1 MNKAPNQK
9 SGGRS
14 APPTRPNTRP
24 NLPAGANR
32 PGPTYR
38 GRAVSTPPGGYGD
51 VLTQQARS
59 RYNGESRRRRIRLVL
74 GMLALLVLSGAAVAL
89 VLAGQ
94 TITTVSSTIQEVFET
109 PVGER
114 VTVDEEGK
122 ISTPVKVTYPEW
134 GKEPVNI
141 LLIGLDYRPGE
152 EDTRADTQI
161 IVHIDPVSKSAAM
174 VSIPRDL
181 WVPIP
186 GFGEGRINSTYQTGE
201 TDAKS
206 DDPQI
211 PGGGP
216 GLAKATIED
225 NFGIPIHYYAQVNFS
240 GFEQI
245 IDTIGGVNI
254 DVPRPLVDNMYPLG
268 NYGVTRIYI
277 PAGLQ
282 HMDGRTAL
290 AYARSRHADSD
301 LGRNARQQQVLLAI
315 RRQGMSLD
323 LLGKL
328 NELAGEL
335 SDAVRT
341 DLSVSQVGSLM
352 MLAQDID
359 MDSIQTV
366 QIDASMVRQTFVG
379 GADVLVPN
387 WEIIRPLIAQAFAD
401 PRLAKE
407 AARLSVQNG
416 TNTGGVGK
424 NVRDV
429 LVQKGFS
436 VPDLRSVDN
445 PGEFPTT
452 EITDF
457 TGGQKPRTIDALLEI
472 LDLSQ
477 ADVQKGDPEE
487 APVAQ
492 TDGEPVDIMI
502 IVGDEKIHW
511 PPNTTMP

>member
-1 MNKAPNQK
+1 M
-9 SGGRS
+9 
-14 APPTRPNTRP
+14 
-24 NLPAGANR
+24 
-32 PGPTYR
+32 
-38 GRAVSTPPGGYGD
+38 
-51 VLTQQARS
+51 LTQRARS
-59 RYNGESRRRRIRLVL
+59 RYKGESRRRRVRLIL

-94 TITTVSSTIQEVFET
+94 TVINVSSTIQEVFET
-109 PVGER
+109 PVSER
-114 VTVDEEGK
+114 VTVDDEGK

-161 IVHIDPVSKSAAM
+161 VIHIDPVSKSAAM

-186 GFGEGRINSTYQTGE
+186 GYGEGRINTTYQTGE
-201 TDAKS
+201 RDAKS

-225 NFGIPIHYYAQVNFS
+225 NFDIPIHYYAQVNFS
-240 GFEQI
+240 GFEEI
-245 IDTIGGVNI
+245 IDTLGGVNI
-254 DVPRPLVDNMYPLG
+254 DVPRPLVDNQFPLG

-290 AYARSRHADSD
+290 AYARSRHTDSD

-315 RRQGMSLD
+315 RRQGMNLD
-323 LLGKL
+323 LLPKL
-328 NELAGEL
+328 NDLAGEL

-341 DLSVSQVGSLM
+341 DLSVSQVGSLL
-352 MLAQDID
+352 MLAQDIGPD
-359 MDSIQTV
+359 AIQTV
-366 QIDASMVRQTFVG
+366 QIDASMVSQTYIG
-379 GADVLVPN
+379 DADVLVPN
-387 WEIIRPLIAQAFAD
+387 WEIIRPMIAQAFAD

-407 AARLSVQNG
+407 AARISVQNG
-416 TNTGGVGK
+416 TNTGGIGK
-424 NVRDV
+424 KVRDV
-429 LVQKGFS
+429 LVERGFS

-445 PGEFPTT
+445 PGEFPVT
-452 EITDF
+452 EITDY
-457 TGGQKPRTIDALLEI
+457 TGGQKPRTIEALLEQ
-472 LDLSQ
+472 LDLSEAGVKQ
-477 ADVQKGDPEE
+477 GDPEE

-492 TDGEPVDIMI
+492 TDGEPVDIVVI
-502 IVGDEKIHW
+502 AGDDRIHW
-511 PPNTTMP
+511 PETSKVP

>member
-1 MNKAPNQK
+1 M
-9 SGGRS
+9 
-14 APPTRPNTRP
+14 
-24 NLPAGANR
+24 
-32 PGPTYR
+32 YR
-38 GRAVSTPPGGYGD
+38 GRSVSTPPGGIPD

-59 RYNGESRRRRIRLVL
+59 RYKGETRRRRVRVVL
-74 GMLALLVLSGAAVAL
+74 GALALVVLSGAAVAL

-94 TITTVSSTIQEVFET
+94 TFGTVSSTIQEVFET
-109 PVGER
+109 PVGQR
-114 VTVDEEGK
+114 VTVDKEGK
-122 ISTPVKVTYPEW
+122 ISTPVKVTYPDW

-161 IVHIDPVSKSAAM
+161 VVHIDPVSKSAAM

-186 GFGEGRINSTYQTGE
+186 GFGEGRVNSAYQTGE
-201 TDAKS
+201 TDSKS
-206 DDPQI
+206 AHPQV

-225 NFGIPIHYYAQVNFS
+225 NFGIPIHYYAQVNFG

-245 IDTIGGVNI
+245 IDTIGGVNV
-254 DVPRPLVDNMYPLG
+254 DVPRPLVDNEFPLG

-301 LGRNARQQQVLLAI
+301 LGRNSRQQQVLLAI
-315 RRQGMSLD
+315 RRQGMNLN

-341 DLSVSQVGSLM
+341 DLSVQQVGSLM
-352 MLAQDID
+352 MLAQDINL
-359 MDSIQTV
+359 DSIQTV
-366 QIDASMVRQTFVG
+366 QIDASMVRQTFIG

-387 WEIIRPLIAQAFAD
+387 WEIIRPLVARAFAD

-416 TNTGGVGK
+416 TSTGGVGK
-424 NVRDV
+424 KVRDV
-429 LVQKGFS
+429 LVEKGFN
-436 VPDLRSVDN
+436 VPDLRSVDD
-445 PGEFPTT
+445 PGDYPTT
-452 EITDF
+452 VITDF
-457 TGGQKPRTIDALLEI
+457 TGGKKPRTIEALLEE
-472 LDLSQ
+472 LDLTQ
-477 ADVQKGDPEE
+477 ADVKQGDPAD

-492 TDGEPVDIMI
+492 TDGKPVDIMI
-502 IVGDEKIHW
+502 VAGDDRIQW
-511 PPNTTMP
+511 PTTGTVP

>member
-1 MNKAPNQK
+1 
-9 SGGRS
+9 
-14 APPTRPNTRP
+14 
-24 NLPAGANR
+24 
-32 PGPTYR
+32 
-38 GRAVSTPPGGYGD
+38 

-59 RYNGESRRRRIRLVL
+59 RYRGETRRRRVRVIL
-74 GMLALLVLSGAAVAL
+74 GVLALLVLSGAAVAL

-94 TITTVSSTIQEVFET
+94 TVETVRSTITEVFET
-109 PVGER
+109 PVPER
-114 VTVDEEGK
+114 VKVDEEGK

-152 EDTRADTQI
+152 QDTRADTQI
-161 IVHIDPVSKSAAM
+161 VVHIDPVSKSAAM

-186 GFGEGRINSTYQTGE
+186 GYGEGRINAAYQQGE
-201 TDAKS
+201 TDARS
-206 DDPQI
+206 GDPKI

-245 IDTIGGVNI
+245 IDTIGGVNV
-254 DVPRPLVDNMYPLG
+254 DVPRPLVDNEFPLG

-290 AYARSRHADSD
+290 AYARSRHTDSD

-315 RRQGMSLD
+315 RRQGMNLN
-323 LLGKL
+323 LLSKL
-328 NELAGEL
+328 NDLAGEL

-352 MLAQDID
+352 MLAQDIGV
-359 MDSIQTV
+359 DSIQTV
-366 QIDASMVRQTFVG
+366 QIDASMVRQTFIG

-387 WEIIRPLIAQAFAD
+387 WEIIRPLISQAFAD

-407 AARLSVQNG
+407 AARISVQNG
-416 TNTGGVGK
+416 TNTGGIGK
-424 NVRDV
+424 KVRDV
-429 LVQKGFS
+429 LVEKGFN

-445 PGEFPTT
+445 PGEYPAT
-452 EITDF
+452 EITDY
-457 TGGQKPRTIDALLEI
+457 TGGQKPRTIEALLKE
-472 LDLSQ
+472 LDLTQ
-477 ADVQKGDPEE
+477 ADVKQGDPED
-487 APVAQ
+487 APVSQ
-492 TDGEPVDIMI
+492 TDGKPVDIMI
-502 IVGDEKIHW
+502 IAGDDMIHW
-511 PPNTTMP
+511 PSNVVP

>member
-1 MNKAPNQK
+1 
-9 SGGRS
+9 
-14 APPTRPNTRP
+14 
-24 NLPAGANR
+24 
-32 PGPTYR
+32 
-38 GRAVSTPPGGYGD
+38 
-51 VLTQQARS
+51 
-59 RYNGESRRRRIRLVL
+59 
-74 GMLALLVLSGAAVAL
+74 
-89 VLAGQ
+89 
-94 TITTVSSTIQEVFET
+94 
-109 PVGER
+109 VGER
-114 VTVDEEGK
+114 VTVDDQGN

-186 GFGEGRINSTYQTGE
+186 GFGEGRINSTFQTGE

-225 NFGIPIHYYAQVNFS
+225 NFGIPIHYYAQVNFT

-245 IDTIGGVNI
+245 IDTIGGVSI
-254 DVPRPLVDNMYPLG
+254 DVPRPLVDNEFPLG

-352 MLAQDID
+352 MLAQDIK
-359 MDSIQTV
+359 MDAIQTV
-366 QIDASMVRQTFVG
+366 QIDASMVRQTFIG

-401 PRLAKE
+401 PRLAREE
-407 AARLSVQNG
+407 ARISVQNG
-416 TNTGGVGK
+416 TNTGGIGK

-429 LVQKGFS
+429 LAEKGFN
-436 VPDLRSVDN
+436 VADLRSVDN
-445 PGEFPTT
+445 PGEYPTT

-457 TGGQKPRTIDALLEI
+457 TGGQKPRTIEALLEA
-472 LDLSQ
+472 LDLTE
-477 ADVQKGDPEE
+477 ADVKQGDPAD

-502 IVGDEKIHW
+502 IAGDDKIHW
-511 PPNTTMP
+511 PPTGTMP

>member
-1 MNKAPNQK
+1 M
-9 SGGRS
+9 
-14 APPTRPNTRP
+14 
-24 NLPAGANR
+24 
-32 PGPTYR
+32 
-38 GRAVSTPPGGYGD
+38 
-51 VLTQQARS
+51 LTQQARS
-59 RYNGESRRRRIRLVL
+59 RYRGETRRRRVRVIL
-74 GMLALLVLSGAAVAL
+74 GVLALLVLSGAAVAL

-94 TITTVSSTIQEVFET
+94 TVETVRSTITEVFET
-109 PVGER
+109 PVPER
-114 VTVDEEGK
+114 VKVDEEGK

-152 EDTRADTQI
+152 QDTRADTQI
-161 IVHIDPVSKSAAM
+161 VVHIDPVSKSAAM

-186 GFGEGRINSTYQTGE
+186 GYGEGRINAAYQQGE
-201 TDAKS
+201 TDARS
-206 DDPQI
+206 GDPKI

-245 IDTIGGVNI
+245 IDTIGGVNV
-254 DVPRPLVDNMYPLG
+254 DVPRPLVDNEFPLG

-290 AYARSRHADSD
+290 AYARSRHTDSD

-315 RRQGMSLD
+315 RRQGMNLN
-323 LLGKL
+323 LLSKL
-328 NELAGEL
+328 NDLAGEL

-352 MLAQDID
+352 MLAQDIGV
-359 MDSIQTV
+359 DSIQTV
-366 QIDASMVRQTFVG
+366 QIDASMVRQTFIG

-387 WEIIRPLIAQAFAD
+387 WEIIRPLISQAFAD

-407 AARLSVQNG
+407 AARISVQNG
-416 TNTGGVGK
+416 TNTGGIGK
-424 NVRDV
+424 KVRDV
-429 LVQKGFS
+429 LVEKGFN

-445 PGEFPTT
+445 PGEYPAT
-452 EITDF
+452 EITDY
-457 TGGQKPRTIDALLEI
+457 TGGQKPRTIEALLKE
-472 LDLSQ
+472 LDLTQ
-477 ADVQKGDPEE
+477 ADVKQGDPED
-487 APVAQ
+487 APVSQ
-492 TDGEPVDIMI
+492 TDGKPVDIMI
-502 IVGDEKIHW
+502 IAGDDMIHW
-511 PPNTTMP
+511 PSNVVP

>member
-1 MNKAPNQK
+1 
-9 SGGRS
+9 
-14 APPTRPNTRP
+14 
-24 NLPAGANR
+24 
-32 PGPTYR
+32 
-38 GRAVSTPPGGYGD
+38 

-59 RYNGESRRRRIRLVL
+59 RYRGETRRRRVRVIL
-74 GMLALLVLSGAAVAL
+74 GVLALLVLSGAAVAL

-94 TITTVSSTIQEVFET
+94 TVETVRSTITEVFET
-109 PVGER
+109 PVPER
-114 VTVDEEGK
+114 VKVDEEGK

-152 EDTRADTQI
+152 QDTRADTQI
-161 IVHIDPVSKSAAM
+161 VVHIDPVSKSAAM

-186 GFGEGRINSTYQTGE
+186 GYGEGRINAAYQQGE
-201 TDAKS
+201 TDARS
-206 DDPQI
+206 GDPKI

-245 IDTIGGVNI
+245 IDTIGGVNV
-254 DVPRPLVDNMYPLG
+254 DVPRPLVDNEFPLG

-290 AYARSRHADSD
+290 AYARSRHTDSD

-315 RRQGMSLD
+315 RRQGMNLN
-323 LLGKL
+323 LLSKL
-328 NELAGEL
+328 NDLAGEL

-352 MLAQDID
+352 MLAQDIGV
-359 MDSIQTV
+359 DSIQTV
-366 QIDASMVRQTFVG
+366 QIDASMVRQTFIG

-387 WEIIRPLIAQAFAD
+387 WEIIRPLISQAFAD

-407 AARLSVQNG
+407 AARISVQNG
-416 TNTGGVGK
+416 TNTGGIGK
-424 NVRDV
+424 KVRDV
-429 LVQKGFS
+429 LVEKGFN

-445 PGEFPTT
+445 PGEYPAT
-452 EITDF
+452 EITDY
-457 TGGQKPRTIDALLEI
+457 TGGQKPRTIEALLKE
-472 LDLSQ
+472 LDLTQ
-477 ADVQKGDPEE
+477 ADVKQGDLED
-487 APVAQ
+487 APVSQ
-492 TDGEPVDIMI
+492 TDGKPVDIMI
-502 IVGDEKIHW
+502 IAGDDMIHW
-511 PPNTTMP
+511 PSNVVP